1 MASKFS
7 INKLGFQ
14 FTVYGLCEY
23 KLLPKGTPL
32 VEMFYAGGILG
43 KSSCEENKIIE

>member
-1 MASKFS
+1 MVSRFS

-32 VEMFYAGGILG
+32 VGMFYAGGILG
-43 KSSCEENKIIE
+43 KYSYEENKIIK